1 MQTPSADE
9 KLWGRNQFSRLFP
22 SLQESQVHP
31 TPTAPKI
38 LEILTIILP
47 LQVGILS
54 PRRTEGEEKQAEETP
69 LSSDRLGIANP
80 ELKDLLQMCGKV
92 AFGTLNPLPTWF
104 QKCRGKCLS

>member
-54 PRRTEGEEKQAEETP
+54 PRRTEGEENRLRRP
-69 LSSDRLGIANP
+69 LYHPIVWA
-80 ELKDLLQMCGKV
+80 LQI
-92 AFGTLNPLPTWF
+92 
-104 QKCRGKCLS
+104 